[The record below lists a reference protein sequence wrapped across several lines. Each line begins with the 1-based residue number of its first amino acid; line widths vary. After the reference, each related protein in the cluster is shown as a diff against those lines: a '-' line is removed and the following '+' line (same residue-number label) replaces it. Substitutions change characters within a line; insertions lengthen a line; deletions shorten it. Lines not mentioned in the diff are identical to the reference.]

1 MATVYDIVRG
11 INQAAANAYD
21 GNHKGRYRTDGK
33 DDLIGLKREEG
44 CVITDSRVMDGFKV
58 RIAGP
63 VLIVSY
69 QSEMPIKTFHNS
81 KLGDEMESTFKD
93 IVKYLKKEYKNINDE
108 TLTLSPMG
116 PCDIHLQNMS
126 KIRTWVQCQ
135 KSYKIGNMKDVIP
148 VGEPSEDRLE
158 DNFKKFLDQ
167 SSNKKPQNVTRK
179 ND

>member
-1 MATVYDIVRG
+1 MRWS
-11 INQAAANAYD
+11 Q
-21 GNHKGRYRTDGK
+21 H
-33 DDLIGLKREEG
+33 
-44 CVITDSRVMDGFKV
+44 SR
-58 RIAGP
+58 I
-63 VLIVSY
+63 L
-69 QSEMPIKTFHNS
+69 
-81 KLGDEMESTFKD
+81 L
-93 IVKYLKKEYKNINDE
+93 KYLKKEYKNINDE

-167 SSNKKPQNVTRK
+167 YSKKKPQNVTRK
-179 ND
+179 MINGLQTNKRQNSKEIVKSDKNPFILLIPIVRFHTQARV